1 MQIQEVNNVL
11 QKEVRMLFLSKACA
25 LLLEDTELL
34 TKLNTAD
41 MVALEANYHTRC
53 LVSLYKCA
61 QKTKVEGY
69 RDTDK
74 KEALSGIAFA
84 ELVRYI
90 EDMCQLDEET

>member
-1 MQIQEVNNVL
+1 
-11 QKEVRMLFLSKACA
+11 MLFLSKACA

-34 TKLNTAD
+34 TKLNAAD

-53 LVSLYKCA
+53 VVSLYKCA
-61 QKTKVEGY
+61 RNTKVEGC